1 MDQKVKQIQASLHL
15 KVRQE
20 CHCLERNIMQENK
33 QDKYEFISEKI
44 KDKPV
49 NKKKLAYHVC
59 IVVFL
64 AVLFGIVASV
74 TFVLCQ
80 PKIDGM
86 LHPQE
91 DPTITIPKDE
101 PEQETETED
110 PDTET
115 ETNEPDSEPQIVYE
129 QLTLDDFQTLQNEMY
144 AIGKQANKFIVA
156 VTGVKS
162 NTDWF
167 NNAYESKGQG
177 SGIIIAN
184 SGQELLILTE
194 RKVIAGASSVY
205 VTFVN
210 DTSVEAS
217 IKKYDGNT
225 GITVLSVPVDEI
237 DNDTMNLIS
246 VAVLGNSLAITQGTL
261 ALAVGSPLGTNY
273 SILTGNI
280 TSSAYSIST
289 IDANYDIFT
298 TDIVGSKNGSGAL
311 INLNGE
317 VIGIV
322 TQGYSSEGDQNTLT
336 AISIS
341 KLKPLIEMLSNN
353 KDIPYIGLE
362 ITTVTNTI
370 AKENDIPKGVY
381 IKDVKMDS
389 PAMAAGLQSGDV
401 ITEIDGEAV
410 ISVDGYQTKLL
421 SLTPGDVANVTI
433 QRQGNDGYTEIKCP
447 VTVSVL
453 Q

>member
-1 MDQKVKQIQASLHL
+1 MIFMYGSKSKTDTSLIAFEGAAGMSLPGKEYHAG
-15 KVRQE
+15 
-20 CHCLERNIMQENK
+20 NK

-86 LHPQE
+86 LHPKE
-91 DPTITIPKDE
+91 DPAITIPKDE
-101 PEQETETED
+101 PEQETETEE

-167 NNAYESKGQG
+167 NNAYESRGQG

-194 RKVIAGASSVY
+194 RKVIAEASSVY

-298 TDIVGSKNGSGAL
+298 TDIVGSKT
-311 INLNGE
+311 E
-317 VIGIV
+317 VGH
-322 TQGYSSEGDQNTLT
+322 L
-336 AISIS
+336 SI
-341 KLKPLIEMLSNN
+341 
-353 KDIPYIGLE
+353 
-362 ITTVTNTI
+362 
-370 AKENDIPKGVY
+370 
-381 IKDVKMDS
+381 
-389 PAMAAGLQSGDV
+389 
-401 ITEIDGEAV
+401 
-410 ISVDGYQTKLL
+410 
-421 SLTPGDVANVTI
+421 
-433 QRQGNDGYTEIKCP
+433 
-447 VTVSVL
+447 
-453 Q
+453 